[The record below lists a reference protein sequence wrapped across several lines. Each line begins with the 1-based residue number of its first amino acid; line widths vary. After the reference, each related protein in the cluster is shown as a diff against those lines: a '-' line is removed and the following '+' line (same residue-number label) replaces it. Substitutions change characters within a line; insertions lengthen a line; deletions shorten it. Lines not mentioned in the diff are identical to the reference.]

1 MGLLCSG
8 LSISFL
14 VLFLNK
20 KDQLMAVANL
30 LAFMAMYSVTMW
42 VGPGISWESYG
53 EYITNDIFSASMVTL
68 TFWVCGVSILASGSL
83 GTLRGDYK
91 SFVWLM
97 LLLCF
102 FLVGCF
108 LVNMMTLFYILFE
121 STLIPMVAIIAIWG
135 QQPER
140 IPAIRYISAYTVG
153 GSLPLLF
160 IIIFMECQTGSSFIW
175 FIAPK
180 HSMDWWF
187 WVMCFSGFLVK
198 FPIYPAHTWLPKA
211 HVQAPVGGSVVLA
224 GILLKLGGYGI
235 LRMMMV
241 FSYSLEKFGLFVI
254 SLSLG
259 GSVYAA
265 FMCSRQSDVKKL
277 IAYSS
282 VSHMAFC
289 IIGLFSCLEVGLTSA
304 FIMLMGHGFI
314 SSGLFA
320 LCGMSSELT
329 HTRNL
334 KMMSGACRT
343 TPILT
348 SMWLVFI
355 MMNLGVPPCPTIIS
369 EVLAVVSAISVGP
382 WSFLFLVVYFFAS
395 GVYSFG
401 LYCQLVHGPVSEEDP
416 VMFEEVSPRDMLSV
430 FVLAYPLVEL
440 LAKWD
445 LWGTL

>member
-1 MGLLCSG
+1 MGLLYLVLGSS
-8 LSISFL
+8 LM

-30 LAFMAMYSVTMW
+30 MAFWSIYSMSMW
-42 VGPGISWESYG
+42 SGPGISWESYS
-53 EYITNDIFSASMVTL
+53 EYLTSDIFSSSMVTL
-68 TFWVCGVSILASGSL
+68 TFWVCGVSILASGSM

-97 LLLCF
+97 LLLCI

-108 LVNMMTLFYILFE
+108 LVNMMSIFYVLFE

-160 IIIFMECQTGSSFIW
+160 VVIFMECELGTSFLW
-175 FIAPK
+175 FTTPK
-180 HSMDWWF
+180 LHIDWWF
-187 WVMCFSGFLVK
+187 WIMCFSGFLVK
-198 FPIYPAHTWLPKA
+198 FPAYPAHTWLPKA
-211 HVQAPVGGSVVLA
+211 HVQAPVGGSIVLA

-235 LRMMMV
+235 LRMMSV
-241 FSYSLEKFGLFVI
+241 FSYSLEKFGLLVI
-254 SLSLG
+254 SFSLT

-265 FMCSRQSDVKKL
+265 FMCSRQSDVKKM

-348 SMWLVFI
+348 FMWLVFI

-369 EVLAVVSAISVGP
+369 EVLAVVSVISVGP

-395 GVYSFG
+395 GVYSFA
-401 LYCQLVHGPVSEEDP
+401 LYCQLVHGPVPEDD
-416 VMFEEVSPRDMLSV
+416 VVLFEEVTPRDMLSV
-430 FVLAYPLVEL
+430 FFLFYPLVEL
-440 LAKWD
+440 LFKWD
-445 LWGTL
+445 LWGSF